1 MMVNQWRPEA
11 YKIVSGKDDSKQWEF
26 FTLPANNGIRV
37 HRHKLLKRKG
47 ASGQGS
53 LVQEL

>member
-37 HRHKLLKRKG
+37 HRHKLFKRKG